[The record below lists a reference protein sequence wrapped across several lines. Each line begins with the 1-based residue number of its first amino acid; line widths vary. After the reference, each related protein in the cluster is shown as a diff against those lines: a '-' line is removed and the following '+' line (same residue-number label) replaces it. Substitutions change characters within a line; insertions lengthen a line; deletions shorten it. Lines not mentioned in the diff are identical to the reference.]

1 MNSRGIRTLSKLHSE
16 YVIIRK
22 CVRCASKN
30 HASFSVGDKATLTKT
45 FTNDDVETFAKIS
58 MDHNPLHTDPD
69 FAKTTKF
76 GKCIVHGVLINGYI
90 FFYSLLFISIL
101 YIIFAN
107 YHVKYVDSDSNR

>member
-1 MNSRGIRTLSKLHSE
+1 
-16 YVIIRK
+16 
-22 CVRCASKN
+22 
-30 HASFSVGDKATLTKT
+30 
-45 FTNDDVETFAKIS
+45 

-107 YHVKYVDSDSNR
+107 YHVKYVDSDSNH